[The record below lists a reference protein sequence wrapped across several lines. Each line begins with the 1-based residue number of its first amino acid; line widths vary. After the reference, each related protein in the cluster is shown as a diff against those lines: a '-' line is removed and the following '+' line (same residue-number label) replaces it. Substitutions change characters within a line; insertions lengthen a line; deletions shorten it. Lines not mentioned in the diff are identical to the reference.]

1 MKFSWKL
8 CACLFVTTA
17 FCKGCSYYIP
27 TFFSSPLY
35 STLRDSPNPGGGNR
49 LSRIEKNPPPK
60 QESDFFSSRFNS
72 CSKTNPVDRTLRPT
86 QFALKS
92 ELQQSS
98 SERTRMCWRNNM
110 GPPSSSPAFK
120 KVLPNP
126 NVSPHP
132 NLPLQYGICPF
143 HNSRSI
149 GLVVCLFISCFNCCC
164 AWASAKLNDWRC
176 KILKQMSIVW
186 AMYLKM

>member
-1 MKFSWKL
+1 MKFSWKP
-8 CACLFVTTA
+8 CACLLFVTTA
-17 FCKGCSYYIP
+17 FCKGCSYFTP

-49 LSRIEKNPPPK
+49 LSRNEKNLPSK
-60 QESDFFSSRFNS
+60 QEGDFFSSRFNS
-72 CSKTNPVDRTLRPT
+72 CSKTNPADRTLRPP

-92 ELQQSS
+92 ELQQSN

-110 GPPSSSPAFK
+110 GPPSSSPPLK

-149 GLVVCLFISCFNCCC
+149 GLVVCVSISCFKWC
-164 AWASAKLNDWRC
+164 
-176 KILKQMSIVW
+176 MGVG
-186 AMYLKM
+186 KMKSTEE